1 MFKMRKP
8 CDNCPFRK
16 GQGANPQQCV
26 GVMSM
31 LHRAEH
37 AGVGASTPLKGAD
50 YQPLACTTGIA
61 AAAITASPASFG

>member
-8 CDNCPFRK
+8 CDNCPFRN

-37 AGVGASTPLKGAD
+37 AGVGASTPLKGVD
-50 YQPLACTTGIA
+50 D
-61 AAAITASPASFG
+61 